1 MLIDWFTIVAQ
12 IINFMVL
19 VWLMKRFLYKPILR
33 AIDEREKRIAAEIDA
48 AEIARLEATEQRDQF
63 RQKNEDFDRR
73 FVEQLA
79 EATAEVDRKR
89 QQMLDE
95 ARSAAE
101 AVTERWRIDLEAKA
115 SDFEQAFNMQIGDTV
130 LTVTRKILQDLA
142 SVELESRIVA
152 VMLDRLRLPVTIRD
166 LSEHR
171 SNDADLAVTLTS
183 AFELP
188 ADDRNQIEQAVREA
202 LATHVRISFKT
213 RADLVCGL
221 ELLMDG
227 YKISW
232 NIRDYLSSLQKIMAQ
247 SQAAAR

>member
-12 IINFMVL
+12 IVNFMIL

-48 AEIARLEATEQRDQF
+48 AEMARLEAAEQRDLF

-73 FVEQLA
+73 FVEHLA
-79 EATAEVDRKR
+79 EATAEIDLKR

-101 AVTERWRIDLEAKA
+101 AVTERWHLDLEAKA
-115 SDFEQAFNMQIGDTV
+115 NDFEQSFSIQVGETV

-142 SVELESRIVA
+142 SEELESRIVA
-152 VMLDRLRLPVTIRD
+152 VMLDRLRLPETIRD
-166 LSEHR
+166 LRAHR
-171 SNDADLAVTLTS
+171 PKEASLDVTLTS

-188 ADDRNQIEQAVREA
+188 ADDKNQIEQAVREVMSDP
-202 LATHVRISFKT
+202 VRISFKT
-213 RADLVCGL
+213 RTDLVCGL
-221 ELLMDG
+221 ELLLDG